1 MPFDLPGLLK
11 VLPKHI
17 EDMDLHT
24 GARTNNDPG
33 LHLST
38 SLRVSLG
45 RALGRILITHGSTW
59 VAICPTEGLQILAG
73 PKEFQ
78 NHSYNGALWKVFLTT
93 ETSDE

>member
-1 MPFDLPGLLK
+1 MVIRLNNTVDQVWDDFYLTGLLK

-24 GARTNNDPG
+24 GASTNNDPG

-45 RALGRILITHGSTW
+45 RALI
-59 VAICPTEGLQILAG
+59 
-73 PKEFQ
+73 EFQ
-78 NHSYNGALWKVFLTT
+78 
-93 ETSDE
+93 